1 MWVQVIMRAE
11 LVFIICAIQVNLF
24 MLKGFNLINIK
35 WIQLILTVLAL
46 RLIQY
51 YVVDRV
57 NKDRKLKNISK
68 TKELMKILKELSK
81 EDKIDG

>member
-1 MWVQVIMRAE
+1 MKTE
-11 LVFIICAIQVNLF
+11 LIFIIFAIQVNLV

-35 WIQLILTVLAL
+35 WIWVILTVLAL

-51 YVVDRV
+51 YVFYKL
-57 NKDRKLKNISK
+57 NKDRKIKNISK
-68 TKELMKILKELSK
+68 TKELVKILTELSK

>member
-1 MWVQVIMRAE
+1 MKTE
-11 LVFIICAIQVNLF
+11 LIFIICAIQVNLV

-35 WIQLILTVLAL
+35 WIWVILTVLAL

-51 YVVDRV
+51 YVLIKLD
-57 NKDRKLKNISK
+57 KDRKIKNISK
-68 TKELMKILKELSK
+68 TKELMKILTELSK

>member
-1 MWVQVIMRAE
+1 MRAE
-11 LVFIICAIQVNLF
+11 LVFIICAIQVNLV

-35 WIQLILTVLAL
+35 WIWVILTVLAL

-51 YVVDRV
+51 YVFYKLD
-57 NKDRKLKNISK
+57 KDRKIKNISK

>member
-1 MWVQVIMRAE
+1 MNKMRAE
-11 LVFIICAIQVNLF
+11 LVFIICAIQVNLV

-35 WIQLILTVLAL
+35 WIWILLTVLAL

-51 YVVDRV
+51 YVFYKLD
-57 NKDRKLKNISK
+57 KDRKIKNISK

>member
-1 MWVQVIMRAE
+1 MRAE
-11 LVFIICAIQVNLF
+11 LVFIICAIQVNLV

-35 WIQLILTVLAL
+35 WIWIILAVLVL

-51 YVVDRV
+51 YVVDRI
-57 NKDRKLKNISK
+57 NKYRKIKNISK
-68 TKELMKILKELSK
+68 TKELVKILTELSK

>member
-1 MWVQVIMRAE
+1 MKAE
-11 LVFIICAIQVNLF
+11 LIFIILSIQVNLV

-35 WIQLILTVLAL
+35 WIWVILTVLAL

-51 YVVDRV
+51 YVFYKLD
-57 NKDRKLKNISK
+57 KDRKTKNILK

>member
-1 MWVQVIMRAE
+1 MRAE
-11 LVFIICAIQVNLF
+11 LVFIICVIQVNLV
-24 MLKGFNLINIK
+24 MLKGFKLINIK
-35 WIQLILTVLAL
+35 WIWVILTVLAL

-57 NKDRKLKNISK
+57 NKDRKTKNILK
-68 TKELMKILKELSK
+68 TKELMKILTELSK

>member
-1 MWVQVIMRAE
+1 MKTE
-11 LVFIICAIQVNLF
+11 LIFIILSIQVNLV
-24 MLKGFNLINIK
+24 MLKGFNLIYIN
-35 WIQLILTVLAL
+35 WIWVILTVLAL

-57 NKDRKLKNISK
+57 NKDRKTKNILK
-68 TKELMKILKELSK
+68 TKELVKILTELSK

>member
-1 MWVQVIMRAE
+1 MKAE
-11 LVFIICAIQVNLF
+11 LVFIICAIQVNLV

-35 WIQLILTVLAL
+35 WIWVILTVLAL

-57 NKDRKLKNISK
+57 NKDRKSRNILK
-68 TKELMKILKELSK
+68 TKELMKILTELSK

>member
-1 MWVQVIMRAE
+1 MKTE
-11 LVFIICAIQVNLF
+11 LIFIILAIQVNLV
-24 MLKGFNLINIK
+24 MLKGFNLISIK
-35 WIQLILTVLAL
+35 WIWIILTVLAL

-51 YVVDRV
+51 YVFYKLD
-57 NKDRKLKNISK
+57 KDRKIKNILK

>member
-1 MWVQVIMRAE
+1 MKAE
-11 LVFIICAIQVNLF
+11 LIFIILAIQVNLV
-24 MLKGFNLINIK
+24 MLKGFNLINTK
-35 WIQLILTVLAL
+35 WIWVILTVLAL

-51 YVVDRV
+51 YVFYKLD
-57 NKDRKLKNISK
+57 KDRKIKNISK

>member
-1 MWVQVIMRAE
+1 MKAE
-11 LVFIICAIQVNLF
+11 LIFIILAIQVNLV

-35 WIQLILTVLAL
+35 WIWVILTVLAL

-51 YVVDRV
+51 YVFYKLD
-57 NKDRKLKNISK
+57 KDRKIKNISK

>member
-1 MWVQVIMRAE
+1 MKTE
-11 LVFIICAIQVNLF
+11 LIFIIFSIQVNLV

-35 WIQLILTVLAL
+35 WIWVILTVLAL

-51 YVVDRV
+51 YVFYKL
-57 NKDRKLKNISK
+57 NKDRKIKSILK

>member
-1 MWVQVIMRAE
+1 MRAE
-11 LVFIICAIQVNLF
+11 LIFIICSIQVNLV

-35 WIQLILTVLAL
+35 WIWVILTVLAL

-51 YVVDRV
+51 YVLIKL
-57 NKDRKLKNISK
+57 NKARQNKNILK

>member
-1 MWVQVIMRAE
+1 MKTE
-11 LVFIICAIQVNLF
+11 LIFIIFAIQVNLV

-35 WIQLILTVLAL
+35 WIWVILTVLAL

-51 YVVDRV
+51 YVFYKL
-57 NKDRKLKNISK
+57 NKDCKSKNILK

>member
-1 MWVQVIMRAE
+1 MKAE
-11 LVFIICAIQVNLF
+11 LVFIICAIQVNLV

-35 WIQLILTVLAL
+35 WIWIVLIVLAL

-51 YVVDRV
+51 YVLIKL
-57 NKDRKLKNISK
+57 NKDRKIKNILK
-68 TKELMKILKELSK
+68 TKELMKILTELSK

>member
-1 MWVQVIMRAE
+1 MKAE
-11 LVFIICAIQVNLF
+11 LVFIICAIQVNLV

-35 WIQLILTVLAL
+35 WIWIILTVLAL

-51 YVVDRV
+51 YVFYKL
-57 NKDRKLKNISK
+57 NKDRKIKSILK

>member
-1 MWVQVIMRAE
+1 MKAE
-11 LVFIICAIQVNLF
+11 FIFITLAIQVNLV

-35 WIQLILTVLAL
+35 WIWIILTVLAL

-51 YVVDRV
+51 YVFYKL
-57 NKDRKLKNISK
+57 NKDRKTKNILK
-68 TKELMKILKELSK
+68 TKELVKILTELSK

>member
-1 MWVQVIMRAE
+1 MKTE
-11 LVFIICAIQVNLF
+11 LIFIIFAIQVNLV
-24 MLKGFNLINIK
+24 MLKGFNLISIK
-35 WIQLILTVLAL
+35 WIWIILTVLAL

-51 YVVDRV
+51 YVFYKLD
-57 NKDRKLKNISK
+57 KDRKIKNISK

>member
-1 MWVQVIMRAE
+1 MRAE
-11 LVFIICAIQVNLF
+11 LIFIICAIQVNLV

-35 WIQLILTVLAL
+35 WIWIILTVLAL

-51 YVVDRV
+51 YVFYKL
-57 NKDRKLKNISK
+57 NKDRKNKNILK
-68 TKELMKILKELSK
+68 TKELVKILTELSK

>member
-1 MWVQVIMRAE
+1 MKAE
-11 LVFIICAIQVNLF
+11 LIFIILSIQVNLV

-35 WIQLILTVLAL
+35 WIWILLTVLAL

-51 YVVDRV
+51 YVFYKLD
-57 NKDRKLKNISK
+57 KDRKIKNISK

>member
-1 MWVQVIMRAE
+1 MKTE
-11 LVFIICAIQVNLF
+11 LIFIIFAIQVNLV

-35 WIQLILTVLAL
+35 WIWVILTVLAL

-51 YVVDRV
+51 CVFYKL
-57 NKDRKLKNISK
+57 NKDRKIKNISK
-68 TKELMKILKELSK
+68 TKELMKILTELSK

>member
-1 MWVQVIMRAE
+1 MRAE
-11 LVFIICAIQVNLF
+11 LVFIICTIQVNLV

-35 WIQLILTVLAL
+35 WIWVILTVLAL

-51 YVVDRV
+51 YVLIKL
-57 NKDRKLKNISK
+57 NKDRKTKNILK
-68 TKELMKILKELSK
+68 TKELMKILTELSK

>member
-1 MWVQVIMRAE
+1 MKAE
-11 LVFIICAIQVNLF
+11 LVFIILSIQVNLV

-35 WIQLILTVLAL
+35 WIWVILTVLAL

-51 YVVDRV
+51 YVFYKL
-57 NKDRKLKNISK
+57 NKDRKIKNISK
-68 TKELMKILKELSK
+68 TKELVKILKELSK

>member
-1 MWVQVIMRAE
+1 MKAE
-11 LVFIICAIQVNLF
+11 LVFIIISIQVNLV

-35 WIQLILTVLAL
+35 WIWVILTVLAL

-51 YVVDRV
+51 YVLIKL
-57 NKDRKLKNISK
+57 NKARQNKNILK

>member
-1 MWVQVIMRAE
+1 MRAE
-11 LVFIICAIQVNLF
+11 LVFFICAIQVNLV

-35 WIQLILTVLAL
+35 WIWIILTVLAL
-46 RLIQY
+46 RLIQH

-57 NKDRKLKNISK
+57 NKDRKTKSILK
-68 TKELMKILKELSK
+68 TKELMKILNELSK

>member
-1 MWVQVIMRAE
+1 
-11 LVFIICAIQVNLF
+11 

-35 WIQLILTVLAL
+35 WIWVILTVLAL

-51 YVVDRV
+51 YVFYKL
-57 NKDRKLKNISK
+57 NKDRKIKNISK
-68 TKELMKILKELSK
+68 TKELMKILTELSK

>member
-1 MWVQVIMRAE
+1 MKTE
-11 LVFIICAIQVNLF
+11 LIFIIFSIQVNLV

-35 WIQLILTVLAL
+35 WIWIVLTVLAL

-51 YVVDRV
+51 YVFYKL
-57 NKDRKLKNISK
+57 NKDRKIRNILK
-68 TKELMKILKELSK
+68 TKELIKKLEELSK

>member
-1 MWVQVIMRAE
+1 MKAE
-11 LVFIICAIQVNLF
+11 LIFIILAIQVNLV

-35 WIQLILTVLAL
+35 WIWIILTVLAL

-51 YVVDRV
+51 YVFYKL
-57 NKDRKLKNISK
+57 NKDRKTKNILK
-68 TKELMKILKELSK
+68 TKELVKILTELSK

>member
-1 MWVQVIMRAE
+1 MKTE
-11 LVFIICAIQVNLF
+11 LIFIIFAIQVNLV

-35 WIQLILTVLAL
+35 WIWVILTVLAL

-51 YVVDRV
+51 YVFYKLD
-57 NKDRKLKNISK
+57 KDRKTKNILK
-68 TKELMKILKELSK
+68 TKELVKILTELSK

>member
-1 MWVQVIMRAE
+1 MKTE
-11 LVFIICAIQVNLF
+11 LIFIIFAIQVNLV
-24 MLKGFNLINIK
+24 MLKGFNLININ
-35 WIQLILTVLAL
+35 WIWVILTVLAL

-51 YVVDRV
+51 YIVDRV
-57 NKDRKLKNISK
+57 NKDRKTKNILK

>member
-1 MWVQVIMRAE
+1 MRAE
-11 LVFIICAIQVNLF
+11 LVFIICAIQVNLV

-35 WIQLILTVLAL
+35 WIWVILIVLAL

-57 NKDRKLKNISK
+57 NKDRKIKTVLK
-68 TKELMKILKELSK
+68 TKELMKILTEISK

>member
-1 MWVQVIMRAE
+1 MKTE
-11 LVFIICAIQVNLF
+11 LIFIIFAIQVNLV

-35 WIQLILTVLAL
+35 WIWVILTVLAL

-51 YVVDRV
+51 YVFYKL
-57 NKDRKLKNISK
+57 NKDRKTKNILK

>member
-1 MWVQVIMRAE
+1 MRAE
-11 LVFIICAIQVNLF
+11 LVFITCAIQVNLV

-35 WIQLILTVLAL
+35 WIWVILTVLAL

-51 YVVDRV
+51 YVFYKL
-57 NKDRKLKNISK
+57 NKDRKIKNISK
-68 TKELMKILKELSK
+68 TKELVKILTELSK

>member
-1 MWVQVIMRAE
+1 MKAE
-11 LVFIICAIQVNLF
+11 LVFIICAIQVNLV

-35 WIQLILTVLAL
+35 WIWVILTILAL

-51 YVVDRV
+51 YFLIKL
-57 NKDRKLKNISK
+57 NKDRKIKNILK
-68 TKELMKILKELSK
+68 TKELMNILKELSK

>member
-1 MWVQVIMRAE
+1 MKAE
-11 LVFIICAIQVNLF
+11 LIFIILAIQVNLV

-35 WIQLILTVLAL
+35 LIWIVLIVLAL

-51 YVVDRV
+51 YVLIKL
-57 NKDRKLKNISK
+57 NKDRKIKSILK